1 MWRCSNFSS
10 SVPSGGIRWF
20 IRPGIS
26 RISGWSVPPKAT
38 LNSWKPRQMP
48 KTGTPRA
55 THSRI
60 SGSVTASR
68 SGSKAP
74 CFSVGSWP

>member
-26 RISGWSVPPKAT
+26 RISGCSVPPKAT
-38 LNSWKPRQMP
+38 LNS
-48 KTGTPRA
+48 
-55 THSRI
+55 
-60 SGSVTASR
+60 
-68 SGSKAP
+68 
-74 CFSVGSWP
+74 